1 MKAER
6 NGEGKT
12 KFSSEGIAEGLLP
25 YGKVVKAGWGDE
37 GKTKFS
43 FEGIAEAPA
52 AKQNPENA
60 PRFLSGK
67 TEWATFGR
75 RNEK

>member
-1 MKAER
+1 MVFGVLERTKVVKAER
-6 NGEGKT
+6 NG
-12 KFSSEGIAEGLLP
+12 
-25 YGKVVKAGWGDE
+25 E

-60 PRFLSGK
+60 PRFLPGK
-67 TEWATFGR
+67 TERATFGH